1 MANGD
6 YYESGTIMS
15 YKNDPVL
22 GKVAHENSTGVL
34 EKGPKRKL
42 TISRWSVTDASEAHN
57 LVLYYCLTRKDA
69 VSKDVQNIKLVA
81 KFEKLQ
87 PK

>member
-6 YYESGTIMS
+6 YYEGGTIMS

-42 TISRWSVTDASEAHN
+42 IISRDEAVVAFRSHKPD
-57 LVLYYCLTRKDA
+57 RW
-69 VSKDVQNIKLVA
+69 VQFPLP
-81 KFEKLQ
+81 Q
-87 PK
+87 PMDF